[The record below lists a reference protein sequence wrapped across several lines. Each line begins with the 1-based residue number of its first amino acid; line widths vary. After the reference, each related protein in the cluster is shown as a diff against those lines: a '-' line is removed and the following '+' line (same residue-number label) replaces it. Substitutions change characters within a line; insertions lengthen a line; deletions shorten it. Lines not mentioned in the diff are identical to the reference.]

1 MTPEERFWSK
11 MLPEAIDIARE
22 LQQEPNSSMTEY
34 KIIRGGMV
42 LYLKVFPRNIGNKL
56 EED

>member
-1 MTPEERFWSK
+1 